1 MEIIYLYVLIG
12 LIGGITAGMLG
23 LGGGIIFVPGLLL
36 IHKHYLY
43 FTGYELQAAVFTS
56 IICIIFAGST
66 SAFLHHKNQLIN
78 FQIVKRF
85 SLYVTI
91 GCSFGIYTLEHTSAE
106 LLENIYSVVLIILS
120 LLLIS
125 DAKVIKNNIKEVQ
138 KIGKL
143 YFFSNG
149 MISSLMGIG
158 GGTLSVPY
166 LSFIIGDIKKSIAT
180 ASAIGIVIAFTSI
193 VFMYFLNLDI
203 FINKINHLSLF
214 LIIPAS
220 IVGSYGGV
228 YLLRV
233 LNPKKVKNIFSTL
246 LIVIAVYLFFD

>member
-193 VFMYFLNLDI
+193 VFMYFLNSDI

-214 LIIPAS
+214 LITPAS
-220 IVGSYGGV
+220 IIGSYGGV